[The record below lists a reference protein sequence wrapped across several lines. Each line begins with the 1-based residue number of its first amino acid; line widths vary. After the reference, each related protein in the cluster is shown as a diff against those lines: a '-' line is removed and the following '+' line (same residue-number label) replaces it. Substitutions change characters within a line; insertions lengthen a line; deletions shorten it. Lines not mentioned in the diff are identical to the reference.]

1 LISFRKDRFAEKTEP
16 PDPTSEDGAVNSE
29 RTDPSNPR
37 PAPPPALPLPKAPKP
52 PSEAD
57 DEDAPDFPKKPA
69 SGDANGELG
78 ATVGSKRRPGSP
90 SMPLMPVGGAT
101 GLIKGLEEGMDVTG
115 LAKPEPVPG
124 PVEPENPSA
133 ADPDRI
139 AGELNENVPPE
150 VSVLLPLNQVR

>member
-1 LISFRKDRFAEKTEP
+1 VK
-16 PDPTSEDGAVNSE
+16 SE

-37 PAPPPALPLPKAPKP
+37 PAPPAALPLPKAPKP

-69 SGDANGELG
+69 SGDENGELG

-90 SMPLMPVGGAT
+90 SMPLMPEGGAT
-101 GLIKGLEEGMDVTG
+101 GLIKGLEEGVDVAG

-124 PVEPENPSA
+124 PVVPENPSA
-133 ADPDRI
+133 ADPERI
-139 AGELNENVPPE
+139 AGELNENVPPDD
-150 VSVLLPLNQVR
+150 SVLLPLNQVR